1 MDEGD
6 DYYEYDDEEEGEL
19 PEVIHTGAAQ
29 NQSRDDHHD
38 DLVGKQIDACM
49 QSIDEQVFQ
58 KQELHQT

>member
-19 PEVIHTGAAQ
+19 PDVIHTGGAQ

-49 QSIDEQVFQ
+49 QLID
-58 KQELHQT
+58 